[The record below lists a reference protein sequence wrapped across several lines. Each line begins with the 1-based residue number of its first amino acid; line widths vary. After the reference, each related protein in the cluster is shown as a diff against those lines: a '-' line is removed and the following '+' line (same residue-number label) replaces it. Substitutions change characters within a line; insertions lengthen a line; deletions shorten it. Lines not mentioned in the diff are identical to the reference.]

1 MSQFNWTMTAA
12 RFSRSWR
19 THSLAALVSI
29 CHSLAALVSICVQAM
44 IAHSRTG
51 RSGSIA
57 VKCIVIGIESDLVSG
72 ITSE

>member
-19 THSLAALVSI
+19 T
-29 CHSLAALVSICVQAM
+29 HSLAALVSICVQAM